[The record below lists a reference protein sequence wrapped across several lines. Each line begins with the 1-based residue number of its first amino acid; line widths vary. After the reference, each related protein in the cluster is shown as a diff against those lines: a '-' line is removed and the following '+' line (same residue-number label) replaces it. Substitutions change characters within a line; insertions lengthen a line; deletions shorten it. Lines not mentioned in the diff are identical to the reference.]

1 MFVLLVDGR
10 GRLDCGVFAEAAAEL
25 SSLLV
30 RDRVLVVQGGL
41 REDEFNGGWSLRLKQ
56 AWDFEQLCASHAQRL
71 SLRVDLRDPG
81 LWPRIDAVLARHRP
95 GPTPLRLHLQV
106 GRDGQGATGVLDLNG
121 PNAVRVAPP
130 LLDALRAQPGVRAV
144 KLAIGRPWGH

>member
-1 MFVLLVDGR
+1 
-10 GRLDCGVFAEAAAEL
+10 AAAEMA
-25 SSLLV
+25 SLLV

-71 SLRVDLRDPG
+71 SLRVDLRDSSV
-81 LWPRIDAVLARHRP
+81 WNRIDEVLARHRP

-106 GRDGQGATGVLDLNG
+106 GRGANAATGVLDLNG
-121 PNAVRVAPP
+121 ANSVRVAPP

-144 KLAIGRPWGH
+144 KVAIARPWAH